1 MRFKPRNAKEKL
13 LIKSLLKLKTEK
25 EMIAFLRDLMTVKE
39 IEEFANRLEMAR
51 LLKKGLSYKKIA
63 DKLGVST
70 TTVGRVAFWLN
81 QGCGGYKKVL
91 DENKTL

>member
-1 MRFKPRNAKEKL
+1 MRFKPRNQKEKT
-13 LIKSLLKLKTEK
+13 LIKAFLKLKTDVD
-25 EMIAFLRDLMTVKE
+25 MIAFLRDLMTVKE

-81 QGCGGYKKVL
+81 QGCEGYGKVF
-91 DENKTL
+91 K